1 MLILIIDTT
10 FLRVTHKHT
19 DDDDDSSYIIHR
31 EKKTYFAPF
40 YSFLLIFA
48 CKTDTLSYF
57 LNIWKETV

>member
-1 MLILIIDTT
+1 MLILIIDTK

-19 DDDDDSSYIIHR
+19 DDDHTSYTG
-31 EKKTYFAPF
+31 KKKPFAPF

-48 CKTDTLSYF
+48 CKTDTLPYF

>member
-1 MLILIIDTT
+1 MLILIIVTK

-19 DDDDDSSYIIHR
+19 DDDDDSSYTG
-31 EKKTYFAPF
+31 KKQTYFAPF